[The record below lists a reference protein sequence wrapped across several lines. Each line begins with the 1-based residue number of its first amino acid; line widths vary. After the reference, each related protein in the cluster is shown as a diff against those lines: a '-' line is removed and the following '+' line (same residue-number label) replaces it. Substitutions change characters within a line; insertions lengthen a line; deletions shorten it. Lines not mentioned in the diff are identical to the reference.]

1 MSYSP
6 DGRNK
11 ISKSLNTVM
20 LVMSFSF
27 LGFLDIV
34 GGIVGG
40 SYVGHGQTVNSAR
53 ETVHNIKVG
62 CIQKYSG

>member
-1 MSYSP
+1 MSY
-6 DGRNK
+6 
-11 ISKSLNTVM
+11 TYVM